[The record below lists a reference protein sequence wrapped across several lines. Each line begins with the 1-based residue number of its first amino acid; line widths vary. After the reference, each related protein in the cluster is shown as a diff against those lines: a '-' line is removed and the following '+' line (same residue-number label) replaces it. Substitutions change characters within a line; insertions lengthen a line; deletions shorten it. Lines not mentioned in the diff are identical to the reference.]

1 MAEVVQISLEGSF
14 LVYHDQVITVPIFLL
29 TTFSRVVDTLSPG
42 SITESSQDMLDML
55 AFGDKL
61 MIFNSDLLERR
72 NFPLRTKETRLFLL
86 IHQY

>member
-14 LVYHDQVITVPIFLL
+14 PVYHDQVITVPIFLL
-29 TTFSRVVDTLSPG
+29 TIFSSVVDTLSPG

-55 AFGDKL
+55 VFGDKL

-72 NFPLRTKETRLFLL
+72 NFPSQTKETRLFLL